1 MTNKTIQFVP
11 GATDA
16 MRAYAK
22 TQYDKLLTEYSD
34 FQVDCEAVDSM
45 VSPIIPINT
54 RIEITNDLGRAIW
67 GLHPLL
73 NSTRA
78 EAYLPDM
85 IRRLDAIVAWC
96 DEGHEFDWWCEFDEA
111 TGKIAYHIEDDDE

>member
-11 GATDA
+11 GSTDT

-22 TQYDKLLTEYSD
+22 TQYDKLLTEYGD

-45 VSPIIPINT
+45 VAPIIPIST
-54 RIEITNDLGRAIW
+54 RIEITNDLGKAIW

-73 NSTRA
+73 DSSRSDT
-78 EAYLPDM
+78 YLPDM
-85 IRRLDAIVAWC
+85 IRRLDAIVSWC
-96 DEGHEFDWWCEFDEA
+96 DEGNEFDLWCEFDEA
-111 TGKIAYHIEDDDE
+111 TGEIMFPDDDNDE

>member
-22 TQYDKLLTEYSD
+22 MQYDKLLTEYGD
-34 FQVDCEAVDSM
+34 FQVDCEVVDDI
-45 VSPIIPINT
+45 VSAPIPTST
-54 RIEITNDLGRAIW
+54 RIEITNDIGRAIW

-73 NSTRA
+73 DSTRSD
-78 EAYLPDM
+78 AYLLDM
-85 IRRLDAIVAWC
+85 IDRLDAIVAWC
-96 DEGHEFDWWCEFDEA
+96 DEGHEFDGWCEFDA
-111 TGKIAYHIEDDDE
+111 TTGEITFPDDDNDE